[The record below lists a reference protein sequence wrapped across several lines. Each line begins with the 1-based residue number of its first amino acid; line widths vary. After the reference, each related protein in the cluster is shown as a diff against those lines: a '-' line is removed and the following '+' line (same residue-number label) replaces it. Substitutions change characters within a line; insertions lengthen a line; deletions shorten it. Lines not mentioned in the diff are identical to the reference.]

1 MELKVINEIRDEL
14 KTFNTVEQFDSY
26 YRSHKDDVNKH
37 TTQYLNR
44 VYKINTPDGLYR
56 ITKKN
61 CVKVDGKLTQGE
73 IFLKKIKTSNTDT
86 NTHDFTQLANSIT
99 DLQNQVDTIKN
110 ALNEVIKVVN
120 GQ

>member
-1 MELKVINEIRDEL
+1 MELKVINEIRDEV

-26 YRSHKDDVNKH
+26 YRIHKDDMNTH

-44 VYKINTPDGLYR
+44 VFKINTPDGEYR

-73 IFLKKIKTSNTDT
+73 IYLKKIKGT
-86 NTHDFTQLANSIT
+86 NTTHDSIT
-99 DLQNQVDTIKN
+99 DLQNQVDAIKN

-120 GQ
+120 SRQ